1 MNWADSALRFL
12 VRRRDREAI
21 IGDLLEEYR
30 EEVLPTKGRLSAR
43 LWYAR
48 QVLSFMSPVAWGL
61 SIGLAAGTLQ
71 LLDTAIAPLREDTS
85 VVMLVIAGALMLF
98 WIMTS
103 AVAKR
108 PSGSFRDAVIAGV
121 LVGTATMAV
130 IHISAIV
137 RVNVFLDQIRARE
150 DWVNLLSR
158 FHASGYQSL
167 RVYANYEY
175 LRQSPLLL
183 ALGVVAGG
191 FCGTVSGVISGIARK
206 PFARVSD

>member
-12 VRRRDREAI
+12 VRRRDRETI

-30 EEVLPTKGRLSAR
+30 EEILPTRGPVSAR

-61 SIGLAAGTLQ
+61 AIGGAAGSLQ
-71 LLDTAIAPLREDTS
+71 LLDTAIAPLREDTPG
-85 VVMLVIAGALMLF
+85 VMLVIVGALILF
-98 WIMTS
+98 WIATS

-108 PSGSFRDAVIAGV
+108 SSGSFRDAVIAGV
-121 LVGTATMAV
+121 VVGAATMAV
-130 IHISAIV
+130 LHVSAIV
-137 RVNVFLDQIRARE
+137 RVNVFLDQIRDRE

-175 LRQSPLLL
+175 LRLSPLLL
-183 ALGVVAGG
+183 ALGAVAGG
-191 FCGTVSGVISGIARK
+191 LCGTVGGLINGIGRK
-206 PFARVSD
+206 PFARVSH